1 MRTEKTS
8 LALLSSSFFH
18 LFLVVILGALA
29 SHALKP
35 LLDEEATTLWQ
46 TGLQFHAIHALG
58 LGLLAFLPLKLPG
71 LVKMT
76 VFAGYLI
83 WFGIV
88 LFSGGLYL
96 LALGYKTLHFLIPIG
111 GFAWLIAWAV
121 LFVSSFKAW
130 LQIKQD

>member
-35 LLDEEATTLWQ
+35 MLDEEATALWQ

-76 VFAGYLI
+76 NFAGYLI
-83 WFGIV
+83 WLGIF

-96 LALGYKTLHFLIPIG
+96 LALGFETLHFLIPIG
-111 GFAWLIAWAV
+111 GFAWLIAWV
-121 LFVSSFKAW
+121 GLFIGCFKKL
-130 LQIKQD
+130 LQTK